1 MADIHFVWDLEDD
14 PDGNYQHI
22 VIDNG
27 VSLEEFE
34 EVFRGNQSSTTTSR
48 SSGMPITFGWT
59 SIGKHIAVVW
69 EHIMDDPWTI
79 YPVTAYE
86 TPPSSE

>member
-1 MADIHFVWDLEDD
+1 
-14 PDGNYQHI
+14 
-22 VIDNG
+22 
-27 VSLEEFE
+27 
-34 EVFRGNQSSTTTSR
+34 
-48 SSGMPITFGWT
+48 MPITFGWT
-59 SIGKHIAVVW
+59 STGKHIAVVW